1 MVDWI
6 TSNELVDLA
15 DAVTEM
21 ERRVALI
28 ASGKQD
34 EAVWLLEHPPVITM
48 GTSGKESD
56 VLDSSTV
63 PVFRVSRGGQVTFH
77 GPGQRVAYLMLNLAR
92 RGRDIRRFVHSIE
105 RWIVLT
111 LAEYGIRGETRCDR
125 IGVWVPGSDGREE
138 KIAAIGIRLR
148 RWVSFH
154 GVSIN
159 VAPDLCH
166 YASIVP
172 CGVRDHGNT
181 SMAELGVSISMDELD
196 GTLKEKF
203 RASLRRLTGAPEAH
217 LSCRPFDCHRPPTWQ
232 LRLCRH

>member
-21 ERRVALI
+21 ERRVAQI
-28 ASGKQD
+28 ASDKED
-34 EAVWLLEHPPVITM
+34 EAVWLLEHPPLITL

-56 VLDSSTV
+56 VLESSTV

-92 RGRDIRRFVHSIE
+92 RGRDVRRFVHSIE

-111 LAEYGIRGETRCDR
+111 LSEYGIRAETRCDR
-125 IGVWVPGSDGREE
+125 IGVWVPGPDGREE

-159 VAPDLCH
+159 VAPDLRH

-172 CGVRDHGNT
+172 CGVRDHGIT

-196 GTLKEKF
+196 STLKEKF
-203 RASLRRLTGAPEAH
+203 LHVFGG
-217 LSCRPFDCHRPPTWQ
+217 
-232 LRLCRH
+232 

>member
-21 ERRVALI
+21 ERKVALI

-34 EAVWLLEHPPVITM
+34 EAVWLLEHPPLITL
-48 GTSGKESD
+48 GTSGQESD

-92 RGRDIRRFVHSIE
+92 RGRDVRRFVHSIE
-105 RWIVLT
+105 RWILLT
-111 LAEYGIRGETRCDR
+111 LSEYGIRGETRSDR
-125 IGVWVPGSDGREE
+125 IGVWVPGPDGREE

-159 VAPDLCH
+159 VAPDLRH

-172 CGVRDHGNT
+172 CGVRDHGIT
-181 SMAELGVSISMDELD
+181 SMAELGVSISMDDLD
-196 GTLKEKF
+196 RTLKEKF
-203 RASLRRLTGAPEAH
+203 SHVFG
-217 LSCRPFDCHRPPTWQ
+217 D
-232 LRLCRH
+232 

>member
-34 EAVWLLEHPPVITM
+34 EAVWLLEHPPLITL
-48 GTSGKESD
+48 GTSGQESD

-92 RGRDIRRFVHSIE
+92 RGRDVRRFVHSIE
-105 RWIVLT
+105 RWILLT
-111 LAEYGIRGETRCDR
+111 LSEYGIRGETRSDR
-125 IGVWVPGSDGREE
+125 IGVWVPGPDGREE

-159 VAPDLCH
+159 VAPDLRH

-172 CGVRDHGNT
+172 CGVRDHGIT
-181 SMAELGVSISMDELD
+181 SMAELGVSISMDDLD
-196 GTLKEKF
+196 RTLKEKF
-203 RASLRRLTGAPEAH
+203 SHVFG
-217 LSCRPFDCHRPPTWQ
+217 D
-232 LRLCRH
+232 